1 MKIRRLFIVLILSLS
16 LLLSG
21 CGAPEPR
28 IKEGR
33 FNFSITYEV
42 GGEQETI
49 SSAFICK
56 FKEAGR
62 SFGGYYISWDSYIE
76 DEEIEALF
84 PEYNYNC
91 IILETNEYGVVYLD
105 LNLHAEYF
113 MSEPG
118 YEEIRDFIPYVY
130 ILYNEAFKE
139 EKGYGDDDPTVLA
152 SYGVRIVSYSCDKP
166 IENIYK

>member
-76 DEEIEALF
+76 DREIEALF
-84 PEYNYNC
+84 SEDYYNC
-91 IILETNEYGVVYLD
+91 IVIEANDEGVIYLD
-105 LNLHAEYF
+105 LRLHAEYF
-113 MSEPG
+113 MAEPAYKG
-118 YEEIRDFIPYVY
+118 VTDFKPYVFIKY
-130 ILYNEAFKE
+130 HEEFVE
-139 EKGYGDDDPTVLA
+139 EKGYGNEDPEVLA
-152 SYGVRIVSYSCDKP
+152 KYGVRIVSYESDAP
-166 IENIYK
+166 VENLYK